1 MKILFKIL
9 IIAIVLFMFSFTNVQ
24 ALDIFLTNRNDTNNE
39 NISEQNI
46 INVENEVYE
55 NISTDE
61 RDKDITVE
69 TNPSPTVTTTVT
81 SNNTLSLSDIIDI
94 ILISVCIVLIFLAI
108 AILIR
113 CK

>member
-24 ALDIFLTNRNDTNNE
+24 ALDMFLTNRNDANNE
-39 NISEQNI
+39 NISNQNTI
-46 INVENEVYE
+46 DVENKLHE
-55 NISTDE
+55 NISTGEVKEDT
-61 RDKDITVE
+61 IVE
-69 TNPSPTVTTTVT
+69 SNPSPTVTTTVA
-81 SNNTLSLSDIIDI
+81 SNNTLSISDIIDI
-94 ILISVCIVLIFLAI
+94 ILISVCVVLIFLAI

>member
-1 MKILFKIL
+1 MKNLFKISIIL
-9 IIAIVLFMFSFTNVQ
+9 IILFMFYFTHVQ
-24 ALDIFLTNRNDTNNE
+24 AIDMFLTNQNDTSNE

-69 TNPSPTVTTTVT
+69 SNPSPTVTTTVT
-81 SNNTLSLSDIIDI
+81 SNNTLSISDIIDI